1 MEAQQLQFQSILQNS
16 PITAFT
22 ECLHSCIND
31 ICGRKSNTYENFK
44 SVTDWTSDEYT
55 VVTNGMKQLFI
66 DAVVNQLS
74 RNEVL
79 DKVSELDANRQE
91 IIMEC
96 LEVRQGDIQNALL
109 EEKCAISGPILQDFD
124 WKIKWVMGSSKL
136 SSLREP
142 LLFLDLHLRDG
153 KNMTTQK
160 SDIKQ
165 KTVSLEMNKNEL
177 NKVLAVLEKAQEAVS
192 NWQA

>member
-1 MEAQQLQFQSILQNS
+1 MEGQQLQFQSILQNS
-16 PITAFT
+16 PINTFT

-31 ICGRKSNTYENFK
+31 ICGRKSNTYENLK

-55 VVTNGMKQLFI
+55 VVTIGIKQLFI
-66 DAVVNQLS
+66 DAVANQLS
-74 RNEVL
+74 RNEVM
-79 DKVSELDANRQE
+79 DKVAELDADRQE
-91 IIMEC
+91 IIIEC

-124 WKIKWVMGSSKL
+124 WRIKWVMGSSKL

-142 LLFLDLHLRDG
+142 LLFLDFHLREG
-153 KNMTTQK
+153 KNMMAQK

-165 KTVSLEMNKNEL
+165 KTVSLEMDKNEL
-177 NKVLAVLEKAQEAVS
+177 NKVIAVLEKAQESIS
-192 NWQA
+192 NLQA